1 MGKEQMMDKTINYEE
16 LFDHVKAA
24 LSTYDRHGGM
34 AKNRIKYSRFEH
46 TERVYRWAM
55 ILAEDFADKIDMEA
69 LQIATIFHDIG
80 YSSNREDMHSHAEEG
95 AVLCHDYLDSIGYP
109 AKKTDFI
116 CDLIARHSDKDMLHA
131 EDTPLELVLLMEAD
145 LFDDTGAHGII
156 MDAWIQA
163 TKEDV
168 SFESILEHI
177 KKFSLKQM
185 QVNPMRTEKARRI
198 WEEKKELTNRFVES
212 LTVDLY
218 GGSL

>member
-1 MGKEQMMDKTINYEE
+1 MDTPTIAYET
-16 LFDHVKAA
+16 LFDYVKESLAA
-24 LSTYDRHGGM
+24 YDNHGGVS
-34 AKNRIKYSRFEH
+34 KTRIKYSRFEH
-46 TERVYRWAM
+46 TERVYRWMM
-55 ILAEDFADKIDMEA
+55 ILAEDFTYEIDMEA

-80 YSSNREDMHSHAEEG
+80 YSLNKEDMHSHAEDG
-95 AVLCHDYLDSIGYP
+95 AVLCREYLDSIGYP
-109 AKKTDFI
+109 SEKAEFI
-116 CDLIARHSDKDMLHA
+116 CDLIARHSNKEVLHDA
-131 EDTPLELVLLMEAD
+131 DTPPELVLLMEAD
-145 LFDDTGAHGII
+145 LFDDTGAHGIV

-185 QVNPMRTEKARRI
+185 QINPMRTEKARRI

-218 GGSL
+218 GKCEEM

>member
-1 MGKEQMMDKTINYEE
+1 MDTPTIAYET
-16 LFDHVKAA
+16 LFDYVKESLAA
-24 LSTYDRHGGM
+24 YDNHGGVS
-34 AKNRIKYSRFEH
+34 KTRIKYSRFEH
-46 TERVYRWAM
+46 TERVYRWMM
-55 ILAEDFADKIDMEA
+55 ILAEDFTYEIDMEA

-80 YSSNREDMHSHAEEG
+80 YSLNKEDMHSHAQDG
-95 AVLCHDYLDSIGYP
+95 AALCREYLDSIGYP
-109 AKKTDFI
+109 SEKADFI
-116 CDLIARHSDKDMLHA
+116 CDLIARHSDKEVLHDA
-131 EDTPLELVLLMEAD
+131 DTPLELVLLMEAD
-145 LFDDTGAHGII
+145 LFDDTGAHGIV

-218 GGSL
+218 GKCEEL